1 MGLATQE
8 RGRRWCVLR
17 KLGFVALDRVFL
29 RLFFLL
35 ALRSVYIDSLFPLPL
50 GKCQSWRDVNYE
62 KNKSE
67 RKNEE

>member
-1 MGLATQE
+1 MFCASWDLSLWIE
-8 RGRRWCVLR
+8 FFC
-17 KLGFVALDRVFL
+17 GF
-29 RLFFLL
+29 FFLL